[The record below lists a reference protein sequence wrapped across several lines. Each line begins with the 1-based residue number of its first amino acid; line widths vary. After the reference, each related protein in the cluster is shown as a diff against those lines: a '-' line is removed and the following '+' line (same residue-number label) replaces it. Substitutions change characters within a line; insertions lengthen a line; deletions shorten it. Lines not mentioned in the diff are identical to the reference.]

1 MREVRAPA
9 TLDTILA
16 WDAITVR
23 NWIRRARTQELR
35 VAPQFN
41 WLGLAEAA
49 AFNARRSADAVGR
62 ALDSYPQAQRALLQE
77 ALLEERTLFQPADGD
92 GHSWLLGAIDARRW
106 AEASIAVYDHLTA
119 KTLSRERR
127 GYQDSVMHLRAY
139 LIARIGTI
147 PGDRI
152 FGSDDLLFYF
162 FDGLRISAEE
172 ARVKSQTVREQLRVR
187 ERSPRL
193 ARDLQLLRAA
203 KNRLA
208 PLALLVT
215 SGQLKPPTSLLPWL
229 ELRDQLL

>member
-16 WDAITVR
+16 WDAAAVR
-23 NWIRRARTQELR
+23 DWIRRARTQELH

-41 WLGLAEAA
+41 WLGLAEAM
-49 AFNARRSADAVGR
+49 AFNARRSADAV
-62 ALDSYPQAQRALLQE
+62 AHTLDSYPQAQRSLLQE
-77 ALLEERTLFQPADGD
+77 ALLEERTALLHADSG
-92 GHSWLLGAIDARRW
+92 GQSWLPGAIDARRW
-106 AEASIAVYDHLTA
+106 AEGSIAAYDYLTA
-119 KTLSRERR
+119 KTPSRERR

-152 FGSDDLLFYF
+152 FGTDDLLFYF

-172 ARVKSQTVREQLRVR
+172 ARAKSQTVRAQLRAR

-193 ARDLQLLRAA
+193 ARDLQMLRAA

>member
-1 MREVRAPA
+1 LPVS
-9 TLDTILA
+9 
-16 WDAITVR
+16 
-23 NWIRRARTQELR
+23 
-35 VAPQFN
+35 PQFN

-49 AFNARRSADAVGR
+49 AFNARRSADAVEHT
-62 ALDSYPQAQRALLQE
+62 LDAFPWAQRSVLQE
-77 ALLEERTLFQPADGD
+77 ALLEERTALSPDNED
-92 GHSWLLGAIDARRW
+92 SYRWLLRAIDARRW
-106 AEASIAVYDHLTA
+106 AEAAIAVYDYLTA
-119 KTLSRERR
+119 KTPSRERR
-127 GYQDSVMHLRAY
+127 GYQDSVMQLRAY
-139 LIARIGTI
+139 LIARIGAI

-172 ARVKSQTVREQLRVR
+172 ARIKSQTIREQLRAR

-193 ARDLQLLRAA
+193 ARDLQMLRAA